1 MYAQLIDD
9 AKGVTIVGISSKS
22 ISEKM
27 KAIEKAAKLGEL
39 IGKAAQEKGVKTIVF
54 DRGGF
59 LFHGRIKALAEG
71 ARKTGLEF

>member
-1 MYAQLIDD
+1 
-9 AKGVTIVGISSKS
+9 
-22 ISEKM
+22 M